1 MVCRLGVI
9 RSVFLLP
16 TYHLLV
22 SKKSAKEKTGESISS
37 SFVSQFG
44 IGTEEALLPKPR
56 RIRGVLRARKRQ
68 VRCTR
73 RDAAPFRDARRDT
86 PRAPEKAHAR
96 EARLGLGFQRFA
108 CDARARDHFAPRRD
122 GIARGGAAVVSF
134 WQNRRNTRQDGGR
147 RGVGHVQGELPA
159 PEEGARR
166 EAPHGGVCY
175 AAG

>member
-9 RSVFLLP
+9 RSVFLPP
-16 TYHLLV
+16 TYHSLV

-108 CDARARDHFAPRRD
+108 CDARARATTSRR
-122 GIARGGAAVVSF
+122 AATESRAGE
-134 WQNRRNTRQDGGR
+134 RRS
-147 RGVGHVQGELPA
+147 
-159 PEEGARR
+159 
-166 EAPHGGVCY
+166 
-175 AAG
+175 